1 MNKLKSYL
9 KELGGSEELVNAI
22 SEELTR
28 YGTDLKTQY
37 DREFKVKLKKAKVV
51 CESAVQK
58 EKASLARKVSIFLE
72 SKLEAIERAA
82 EKQRLQ
88 EETEATSKLK
98 GLRALLEDVQLD
110 ENGNSRELQ
119 TAQKQV
125 ARLAKAFKTLKEERD
140 TAVRKANSAN
150 DVALKVLSQN
160 RILENKAKAS
170 NVLAEGRG
178 KPKAKSKGSK
188 KVSSSRTLNEERKP
202 RKRRLTENRQH
213 PARSKT
219 TRQLLDSS
227 KVKSTNSG
235 DRRIVDIAASID
247 DE

>member
-1 MNKLKSYL
+1 MDKLKSYL
-9 KELGGSEELVNAI
+9 KELGGSEELVSAI

-37 DREFKVKLKKAKVV
+37 DKEFKVKLQKAKAV

-58 EKASLARKVSIFLE
+58 EKAALARKVSVFLE

-88 EETEATSKLK
+88 EETEATGKLK

-119 TAQKQV
+119 TAQKQI
-125 ARLAKAFKTLKEERD
+125 ARLTKAFKTLKEERD

-150 DVALKVLSQN
+150 DVALKVLQQN
-160 RILENKAKAS
+160 RILEGKVKAS
-170 NVLAEGRG
+170 SVLAEGRG
-178 KPKAKSKGSK
+178 KPKTKSTGSK
-188 KVSSSRTLNEERKP
+188 KASSKTLSEERKP
-202 RKRRLTENRQH
+202 RKRRLAENRQR
-213 PARSKT
+213 PAGSKT
-219 TRQLLDSS
+219 TRQQPASS
-227 KVKSTNSG
+227 EVRSTTGG
-235 DRRIVDIAASID
+235 DRRIADIAASID
-247 DE
+247 DD

>member
-1 MNKLKSYL
+1 MDKLKSYL
-9 KELGGSEELVNAI
+9 KELGGSEELAKAI

-37 DREFKVKLKKAKVV
+37 DEEFKVKLQKAKTV
-51 CESAVQK
+51 CEEAVQK
-58 EKASLARKVSIFLE
+58 EKAVLARKVSVFLE

-119 TAQKQV
+119 TSQKQI
-125 ARLAKAFKTLKEERD
+125 ARLTKAFNTLKEERD
-140 TAVRKANSAN
+140 IAVQKANTAN
-150 DVALKVLSQN
+150 DVALKMLQKN
-160 RILENKAKAS
+160 RILEGKAKAD
-170 NVLAEGRG
+170 NVLAE
-178 KPKAKSKGSK
+178 KQDKSKAKPQDGKASSKALS
-188 KVSSSRTLNEERKP
+188 EERKP
-202 RKRRLTENRQH
+202 RKRRLAENRQR

-219 TRQLLDSS
+219 TRQSPASS
-227 KVKSTNSG
+227 EVKSNNPG
-235 DRRIVDIAASID
+235 DKRIADIAASID
-247 DE
+247 DD